1 MEMTKAMRTIT
12 NKDWS
17 NLQAK
22 ILGWLAASRNL
33 EEAAENP
40 DFYRGQ
46 QVVLGNLLDFMIKIE
61 DGREIWVDEMP
72 ITIDDVED

>member
-1 MEMTKAMRTIT
+1 MRTIT

-22 ILGWLAASRNL
+22 ILGWLVASRNL
-33 EEAAENP
+33 EEASENP

-46 QVVLGNLLDFMIKIE
+46 QVVLGNLVDFMIKIE
-61 DGREIWVDEMP
+61 DGREIWPDESP
-72 ITIDDVED
+72 IANDEED